1 VRLISQFMNRKNI
14 IKNGYLPNI
23 FIIVPGVMIKFTDFI
38 YITECPQVADRRCLL
53 GEGEL
58 SDYDTQSGPKGVSC
72 VESVTLLACMLD
84 SPSIYFEKEYA
95 KWLAHCSTA
104 RCIRLNV
111 SVACNQSMVVSPF
124 TPVYSTKKT
133 SRYNCI
139 LLKVRLTTNDT

>member
-1 VRLISQFMNRKNI
+1 MNRKNI

-53 GEGEL
+53 GGGEL
-58 SDYDTQSGPKGVSC
+58 SNYDTHSGPKGVSC
-72 VESVTLLACMLD
+72 VESVMLLACMLD

-104 RCIRLNV
+104 RCIR
-111 SVACNQSMVVSPF
+111 
-124 TPVYSTKKT
+124 
-133 SRYNCI
+133 
-139 LLKVRLTTNDT
+139 